1 MDRYSL
7 IVVGDELSPIR
18 RFDIRRDLVRYAL
31 WGAGVAVFL
40 LLVGFVDY
48 VRIRIDNSELDGLRA
63 ESTEQR
69 DKIESFDQSVAAVD
83 SKLARLRD
91 LERKI
96 RVIANLPGSVAAGGT
111 DVVEVGAEPGGDLEA
126 LQGAPS
132 EPFPASNGDSIQ
144 PVPTHAAPP
153 AVEAIPNDPEA
164 DGRVSLLRGQVEKL
178 GHVADARHL
187 SLLELI
193 EQLESKQDRLAS
205 SPAIWPAKG
214 WLTSRFGNRIS
225 PFTNRRQFH
234 AGIDIAGARGTS
246 VIAPA
251 NAKVAFAGKRG
262 PLGNAVILDH
272 GHGVRTIYGH
282 TEDVFVK
289 RGEQVERGQKIAS
302 LGNSG
307 RSTGP
312 HLHYVVEVEGKA
324 RNPLDYIFD

>member
-1 MDRYSL
+1 
-7 IVVGDELSPIR
+7 
-18 RFDIRRDLVRYAL
+18 
-31 WGAGVAVFL
+31 
-40 LLVGFVDY
+40 
-48 VRIRIDNSELDGLRA
+48 
-63 ESTEQR
+63 
-69 DKIESFDQSVAAVD
+69 VD

-153 AVEAIPNDPEA
+153 AVEATPNDPEA

-282 TEDVFVK
+282 TEEVFVK

>member
-18 RFDIRRDLVRYAL
+18 RFDVRRDFVRWAL
-31 WGAGVAVFL
+31 WGAGIAVFL

-48 VRIRIDNSELDGLRA
+48 VRLRIDHSELDGLRA
-63 ESTEQR
+63 ETTEQR
-69 DKIESFDQSVAAVD
+69 AKIESFDQSVAAVN
-83 SKLARLRD
+83 SKLARLGD

-96 RVIANLPGSVAAGGT
+96 RIIANLPGSVAAGGS
-111 DVVEVGAEPGGDLEA
+111 DIVEVGPESGGDLELLNSA
-126 LQGAPS
+126 TPPTSIDDYVQPAP
-132 EPFPASNGDSIQ
+132 
-144 PVPTHAAPP
+144 VHAAPP
-153 AVEAIPNDPEA
+153 ADEPTPESPQQG
-164 DGRVSLLRGQVEKL
+164 DRVSLLREQVQKL
-178 GHVADARHL
+178 GRVADVRHL

-193 EQLESKQDRLAS
+193 EQLESKQDKLAS

-234 AGIDIAGARGTS
+234 AGIDIAGARGTD

-262 PLGNAVILDH
+262 PLGNSVILDH

-282 TEDVFVK
+282 TEEVFVK
-289 RGEQVERGQKIAS
+289 RGERVQRGQKIAS

>member
-63 ESTEQR
+63 ETTEQR

-111 DVVEVGAEPGGDLEA
+111 DVVEVGADPGGDLEA

-144 PVPTHAAPP
+144 PVPTHAA
-153 AVEAIPNDPEA
+153 
-164 DGRVSLLRGQVEKL
+164 
-178 GHVADARHL
+178 VA
-187 SLLELI
+187 
-193 EQLESKQDRLAS
+193 
-205 SPAIWPAKG
+205 
-214 WLTSRFGNRIS
+214 
-225 PFTNRRQFH
+225 
-234 AGIDIAGARGTS
+234 
-246 VIAPA
+246 
-251 NAKVAFAGKRG
+251 
-262 PLGNAVILDH
+262 
-272 GHGVRTIYGH
+272 
-282 TEDVFVK
+282 
-289 RGEQVERGQKIAS
+289 
-302 LGNSG
+302 
-307 RSTGP
+307 
-312 HLHYVVEVEGKA
+312 
-324 RNPLDYIFD
+324 